1 MFGDKKPSVKAKS
14 KTDDYTE
21 IRNKLNI
28 SSEAPKEKIAFELN
42 KLKDKRLWSIYGITE
57 KDFKKFGVTL

>member
-28 SSEAPKEKIAFELN
+28 RIYNKIE
-42 KLKDKRLWSIYGITE
+42 
-57 KDFKKFGVTL
+57 